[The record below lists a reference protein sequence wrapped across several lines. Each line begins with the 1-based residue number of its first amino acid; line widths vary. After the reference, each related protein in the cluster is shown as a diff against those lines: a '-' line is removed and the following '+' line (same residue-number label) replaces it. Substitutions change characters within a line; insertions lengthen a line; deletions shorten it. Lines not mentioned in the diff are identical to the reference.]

1 MFHVKHSLVTSQRLD
16 THLDIAY
23 ARPQT
28 LPPMGNRRAP
38 NVSRETFGE
47 SDPSRRGAPEGKTTR
62 EPTKCFT

>member
-1 MFHVKHSLVTSQRLD
+1 MFHVKHSLVISERLD
-16 THLDIAY
+16 TQLDIAC

-38 NVSRETFGE
+38 NVSRETFGGF
-47 SDPSRRGAPEGKTTR
+47 DPSLRGAPEGKTKR